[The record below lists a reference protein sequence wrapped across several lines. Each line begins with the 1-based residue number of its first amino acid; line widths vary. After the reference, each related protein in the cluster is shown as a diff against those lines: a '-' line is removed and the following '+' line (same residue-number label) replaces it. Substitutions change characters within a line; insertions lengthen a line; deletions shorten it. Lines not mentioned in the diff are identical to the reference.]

1 MNALS
6 RAFLFVFLA
15 ITAAFGVFSV
25 PAAEGQNPPV
35 LRIERPAATANE
47 TVLEGGII
55 NFAVYAMNV
64 SAVQSN
70 LPVTLYCSGGAAYG
84 ALANCEATIPA
95 GSNSVQFDVPIPD
108 DNIDNTQSSF
118 EVRIVDQPHYN
129 LSAGGSSGAPTPVWI
144 QPIVDDEDIQ
154 LSFVWGDPNT
164 GGTSHAFNN
173 NSNPEQVFGYFRIRN
188 NSTGDVNGLELDD
201 YLTNFIPRSNGLV
214 QLTAVQAG
222 HELTNC
228 GPSVRAPS
236 VGPTGRLLWGGFS
249 VADGAT
255 CVAKLSFHVR
265 QNVPVGIH
273 SYQFKMNFTRD
284 NIPTGITTRPSNHVF
299 LRPHTGP
306 AGLSARPLLRFS
318 RYDTRFDDPTNF
330 VIPEDAGQVEI
341 LWGLYDS
348 ADQDDLVTASKRVQF
363 RCEIVGGSSADV
375 SLSNLCGSG
384 SGSTDVTRAEV
395 GAAIG
400 TAFRINVVNDTVL
413 EGDETFTVR
422 IYDFRYIDE
431 ATTQLQTTNLPYTD
445 TALTGSSD
453 IYLTFTIRDNDEG
466 TRADGKERV
475 SMSPSRTIT
484 VDEYVGRVNITA
496 RTTSSVD
503 ETSSVRYEIEP
514 VTASEGF
521 DYEGNSGIVSWS
533 RNQTLAYFSIPITR
547 DLTDELTNSETFI
560 VRLTD
565 PQGDVFLGDNV
576 TLTVTI
582 TDSDDPIVRFEGPE
596 RGYEPN
602 RSGLISPRPTRAFGE
617 DYRFSVVNSRGD
629 LVTVAERF
637 NFGHRWTEPH
647 PNTYPS
653 GVAIA
658 INDDLGL
665 ATNATYM
672 DYVDEA
678 DADYNLSS
686 FRGDTHVYPGI
697 IYDNVSLSSGKVYH
711 DDTEEAQEI
720 FYYTALWRN
729 GYTGWEFEDHASGN
743 PRRRTITTTIIDN
756 DATKHVDLFV
766 KGSGFND
773 PDSTYA
779 EVNEGDGRVYFSI
792 VTTPAPAPTQYSVI
806 FNINETG
813 GDHFPNTHTLSG
825 IQISPTT
832 YEISIQDDMMDEPDS
847 TVIISLDSSNLPT
860 DYAIRNRTVTVLIRD
875 NDEDEPL
882 MVDLDYVN
890 ENGVP
895 FGDTIATGITEG
907 DSFRVRVSLSDG
919 EIPPIAPLEVDVTLY
934 VVDDNLVDGILSS
947 EGLHS
952 IPVTIPAGETSG
964 TSQLFT
970 TVDDDIRGDSSEGFL
985 RGWIPTP
992 ASGLYES
999 DSNIVLQI
1007 REDDPPAG
1015 EVFYLDFV
1023 DGNGNQARNI
1033 VEGESFYIQ
1042 FEADNLVPSPV
1053 TLTYSLEVRA
1063 DHIAG
1068 FPADEP
1074 QIRTVTVARDESS
1087 VLAGPFTLIDDDQR
1101 DIPAQA
1107 RLDATLMSGAGYSRS
1122 SHSGGDHVFTF
1133 VYDNDAFPEILIFTY
1148 KGSDVAEGRFSFQTN
1163 VTEGED
1169 IHLRVEYA
1177 GSRRIPRSFAV
1188 PVSVQLQTFG
1198 NLFEGFAPDEVRE
1211 VTLTIPAGESG
1222 AEMTLR
1228 TTDNN
1233 LRDDTIPNPPSAF
1246 PQSWCAS
1253 SRPGIETGDRCGGV
1267 LFANIR
1273 QRPDLYKID
1282 TSTRNTRAVVV
1293 DNDPDA
1299 PPANTEYTI
1308 IPTASSPVIEGEDNA
1323 VIRFDFVP
1331 PELEADIT
1339 FTVSID
1345 DSAASPSPGRWFGR
1359 VETSGSAIVSPGFLG
1374 EITLTAATN
1383 TGSCTVAPQSQ
1394 LLTNQ
1399 GITSTPV
1406 SCSVSMDDS
1415 GATLTV
1421 EVRDDRFITDSNFI
1435 APVSIY
1441 GKTPSNHRYAI
1452 SPNTTRIRIVE
1463 DDSSPVIAGNWS
1475 VFLSDILGDALPED
1489 NGVFPINEGE
1499 VFSVELDLDTTN
1511 TYTIAIDIPVEL
1523 TQRGGEAGI
1532 VKVPGGFLQP
1542 DVPQIH
1548 EVDVSALSSSSSG
1561 FTVESVENLSF
1572 HEDVSVSVRV
1582 LDGSQYNVSP
1592 TGGTATVTI
1601 NDDETPPV
1609 PVSVY
1614 ASRES
1619 INEGGVM
1626 FFTVVADSV
1635 VSSTRPTPVTLAIVN
1650 EGRNWVQSPELTAVI
1665 PPNRNTGIV
1674 QAEAVRR

>member
-25 PAAEGQNPPV
+25 PAAEGQTHTIGV
-35 LRIERPAATANE
+35 RRPDAHTL
-47 TVLEGGII
+47 VEGGS
-55 NFAVYAMNV
+55 FRFEVYTVNASGSQVTSAIPVNV
-64 SAVQSN
+64 S
-70 LPVTLYCSGGAAYG
+70 CSGGAAYG
-84 ALANCEATIPA
+84 VLGGDCGATIPA
-95 GSNSVQFDVPIPD
+95 GSNSVGFDVRIPD
-108 DNIDNTQSSF
+108 DNIDNVQSSMD
-118 EVRIVDQPHYN
+118 VQVVGGPGYTVQPTRPT
-129 LSAGGSSGAPTPVWI
+129 GQPSGLWRGA
-144 QPIVDDEDIQ
+144 IVDDEDIQ
-154 LSFVWGDPNT
+154 LSFSWHATDT
-164 GGTSHAFNN
+164 RTTSLAFNN
-173 NSNPEQVFGYFRIRN
+173 NNDSGQGFGYFRIRN
-188 NSTGDVNGLELDD
+188 NSTVSVGGLRIDD
-201 YLTNFIPRSNGLV
+201 NLTNFLPRSSNRV
-214 QLTAVQAG
+214 KFWAVSG
-222 HELTNC
+222 DRETTNC
-228 GPSVRAPS
+228 GSPTAPS
-236 VGPTGRLLWGGFS
+236 VGRSGDILWSNFS
-249 VADGAT
+249 VAGKVIAPDGTETVTT
-255 CVAKLSFHVR
+255 CVAKLAFRSEA
-265 QNVPVGIH
+265 NAPVGLY
-273 SYQFKMNFTRD
+273 SYQFRGLNFTRSGI
-284 NIPTGITTRPSNHVF
+284 NTGITTRPSNHVF
-299 LRPHTGP
+299 LRVHTGP

-318 RYDTRFDDPTNF
+318 RYDTRLDDPTNF
-330 VIPEDAGQVEI
+330 VIPEEAGQVEI

-348 ADQDDLVTASKRVQF
+348 ANQNNLVTGARRAEF
-363 RCEIVGGSSADV
+363 ECEIVGGSSADV
-375 SLSNLCGSG
+375 SLSTLCGSG
-384 SGSTDVTRAEV
+384 SASTDVTRMEV
-395 GAAIG
+395 GASIG
-400 TAFRINVVNDTVL
+400 TAFRINVVNDTED

-422 IYDFRYIDE
+422 IYGLEYTDG
-431 ATTQLQTTNLPYTD
+431 TTTNIPYTD

-453 IYLTFTIRDNDEG
+453 VYLTFTIRDNDEG
-466 TRADGKERV
+466 TRADGKEMV
-475 SMSPSRTIT
+475 SMSPNGAIT

-496 RTTSSVD
+496 RTALAVD

-637 NFGHRWTEPH
+637 NFGHRWTEPL

-847 TVIISLDSSNLPT
+847 TVIISLDSSNLPSG
-860 DYAIRNRTVTVLIRD
+860 YGLRNRTVTVLIRD

-882 MVDLDYVN
+882 EVDLDFVN

-895 FGDTIATGITEG
+895 FGTTIATGITEG

-934 VVDDNLVDGILSS
+934 VVDDNRVDGILSS
-947 EGLHS
+947 EGEHS

-985 RGWIPTP
+985 SGWIPTP
-992 ASGLYES
+992 ASGLYRS
-999 DSNIVLQI
+999 RSNIDLQI

-1023 DGNGNQARNI
+1023 DGSGNQARNI

-1053 TLTYSLEVRA
+1053 TLTYSMEVRA

-1074 QIRTVTVARDESS
+1074 QTRTVTVARDESS

-1101 DIPAQA
+1101 DLPAQA

-1122 SHSGGDHVFTF
+1122 SRSGGDHVFTF
-1133 VYDNDAFPEILIFTY
+1133 VYDNDAFPEITIFTY
-1148 KGSDVAEGRFSFQTN
+1148 KGSDVAEGRSSFQTY
-1163 VTEGED
+1163 VTEG
-1169 IHLRVEYA
+1169 
-1177 GSRRIPRSFAV
+1177 
-1188 PVSVQLQTFG
+1188 
-1198 NLFEGFAPDEVRE
+1198 
-1211 VTLTIPAGESG
+1211 
-1222 AEMTLR
+1222 
-1228 TTDNN
+1228 
-1233 LRDDTIPNPPSAF
+1233 
-1246 PQSWCAS
+1246 
-1253 SRPGIETGDRCGGV
+1253 
-1267 LFANIR
+1267 
-1273 QRPDLYKID
+1273 
-1282 TSTRNTRAVVV
+1282 
-1293 DNDPDA
+1293 
-1299 PPANTEYTI
+1299 
-1308 IPTASSPVIEGEDNA
+1308 
-1323 VIRFDFVP
+1323 
-1331 PELEADIT
+1331 
-1339 FTVSID
+1339 
-1345 DSAASPSPGRWFGR
+1345 
-1359 VETSGSAIVSPGFLG
+1359 
-1374 EITLTAATN
+1374 
-1383 TGSCTVAPQSQ
+1383 
-1394 LLTNQ
+1394 
-1399 GITSTPV
+1399 
-1406 SCSVSMDDS
+1406 
-1415 GATLTV
+1415 
-1421 EVRDDRFITDSNFI
+1421 
-1435 APVSIY
+1435 
-1441 GKTPSNHRYAI
+1441 
-1452 SPNTTRIRIVE
+1452 
-1463 DDSSPVIAGNWS
+1463 
-1475 VFLSDILGDALPED
+1475 
-1489 NGVFPINEGE
+1489 
-1499 VFSVELDLDTTN
+1499 
-1511 TYTIAIDIPVEL
+1511 
-1523 TQRGGEAGI
+1523 
-1532 VKVPGGFLQP
+1532 
-1542 DVPQIH
+1542 
-1548 EVDVSALSSSSSG
+1548 
-1561 FTVESVENLSF
+1561 
-1572 HEDVSVSVRV
+1572 
-1582 LDGSQYNVSP
+1582 
-1592 TGGTATVTI
+1592 
-1601 NDDETPPV
+1601 
-1609 PVSVY
+1609 
-1614 ASRES
+1614 
-1619 INEGGVM
+1619 
-1626 FFTVVADSV
+1626 
-1635 VSSTRPTPVTLAIVN
+1635 
-1650 EGRNWVQSPELTAVI
+1650 
-1665 PPNRNTGIV
+1665 
-1674 QAEAVRR
+1674 